1 MDDGHDATG
10 IDPSVVLGVEGA
22 SKQYVRIRALDDVT
36 VHLHRGESLALI
48 GANGAGKSTLVRI
61 LTGATEPDG
70 GTVIVDGARHRLRSV
85 RDARLKGIGFVPQEL
100 GVAPDLTLAENL
112 LAGGWQSSSGMV
124 RTKPS
129 LEAVQAVAKR
139 VGLTASPRQLA
150 RNLSPGERRLAMIA
164 RSLIVHPRT
173 LILDEPTAALADK
186 EADRIVS
193 VLRELHGEGI
203 SIIYISHR
211 LAEIERLCDTV
222 VVLRDGR
229 VVMEAPATAESVARS
244 VVVGMAGGAHRPTT
258 AEATAPAQAAG
269 PAAPAEPAELRKSEA
284 AAEPLKAAGSQPA
297 PSPADAV
304 GRHSGASDEALR
316 CTGLRNQVLR
326 DVSFDVRVGE
336 IVGLAGLLG
345 AGRTEILRAIA
356 GADPLAAGELRVFGE
371 TVSFKSTTK
380 ATAKGVALI
389 PEDRRNQGGLL
400 GLSIRE
406 NLVLPAIPARR
417 WGWLN
422 RSLERTLTDEA
433 IRQFGIKCP
442 SPDALLQTLS
452 GGNQQK
458 VILARW
464 IMSGARLLL
473 LDEPT
478 AGIDVVAKQ
487 EIMALI
493 TTVVREGRAAVLVS
507 SELAELRE
515 YCDRIFVVRN
525 GRIQQ
530 VCDRGVPL
538 EELARMC
545 GERSVVG
552 SAMST

>member
-1 MDDGHDATG
+1 MDDGHDTAG
-10 IDPSVVLGVEGA
+10 IDPSVVLGVEGV

-36 VHLHRGESLALI
+36 VHLHRGEALALI

-70 GTVIVDGARHRLRSV
+70 GTVIIDGARHRLRSV

-112 LAGGWQSSSGMV
+112 LAGGWQSWSGMV

-129 LEAVQAVAKR
+129 LEAVQSVAKR

-164 RSLIVHPRT
+164 RSLMVHPRT

-193 VLRELHGEGI
+193 VLRELHGVGI
-203 SIIYISHR
+203 SIVYISHR

-229 VVMEAPATAESVARS
+229 VVMDAPATAESVARS
-244 VVVGMAGGAHRPTT
+244 VVVGMAGGANRPTT
-258 AEATAPAQAAG
+258 AEAEAPAPATAPGASAG
-269 PAAPAEPAELRKSEA
+269 APVGAAAP
-284 AAEPLKAAGSQPA
+284 QPA
-297 PSPADAV
+297 PPPAEVV
-304 GRHSGASDEALR
+304 GRRSDAPGEALR
-316 CTGLRNQVLR
+316 CTGLRNQALR

-371 TVSFKSTTK
+371 PVSFKSTTK

-417 WGWLN
+417 GGWLN
-422 RSLERTLTDEA
+422 RPLERTLTDEA
-433 IRQFGIKCP
+433 VRQFGIKCP

-545 GERSVVG
+545 GEQSVVG

>member
-1 MDDGHDATG
+1 MDDGHDTTG
-10 IDPSVVLGVEGA
+10 IDPSVVLGVEGV

-85 RDARLKGIGFVPQEL
+85 REARLKGIGFVPQEL
-100 GVAPDLTLAENL
+100 GVAPDLTIAENL
-112 LAGGWQSSSGMV
+112 LAGGWHSSSGMV

-129 LEAVQAVAKR
+129 LEAVQSVAKR

-244 VVVGMAGGAHRPTT
+244 VVVGMAGA
-258 AEATAPAQAAG
+258 AQRSAAAG
-269 PAAPAEPAELRKSEA
+269 QPAAAIADGPSAP
-284 AAEPLKAAGSQPA
+284 PDAAG
-297 PSPADAV
+297 
-304 GRHSGASDEALR
+304 RSGAASGEALR

-371 TVSFKSTTK
+371 TVSFKSTTR

-422 RSLERTLTDEA
+422 RSLERTITDEA
-433 IRQFGIKCP
+433 IRRFGIKCP

-493 TTVVREGRAAVLVS
+493 TTVVRDGRAAVLVS

-515 YCDRIFVVRN
+515 YCDRIFVVRA

-530 VCDRGVPL
+530 VCDRGVSL
-538 EELARMC
+538 EELARLC